1 VLDISQDGA
10 APILAFI
17 LWGKES
23 IIAMS
28 SSIKAAYN
36 DINKKNIVKE
46 LEKREETYRDL
57 VENSPDAVIIA
68 YGDDIL
74 FINETGARLFGA
86 LNKEEIQQKKI
97 FEIVHP
103 DFRASIKER
112 VEIVTNGEASDFFEF
127 KLIRLDGTFF
137 AAEVKGIPTIFQN
150 KPARHI
156 IIRDITDRKKTLELL
171 LNAEKLNVA
180 GQLAAGIAH
189 EVRNPLTA
197 IKGFLQLMETQLNDH
212 QSYFE
217 IIQSEID
224 RIELILSELLVL
236 AKPQD
241 LKFAPVQLQSL
252 IQDVKTL
259 VDTQAIMNN
268 IQINFVNQCGNLII
282 NCDKN
287 QLKQVMINFLK
298 NAIEAMANG
307 GIITIELKKHGM
319 NQVKMLFKD
328 TGCGMPP
335 HVLKRIGEPFFT
347 TKESGTGLGIMNSKQ
362 IIENH
367 HGTVH
372 FWSDEKGTLI
382 EVILPINGQKHD

>member
-1 VLDISQDGA
+1 
-10 APILAFI
+10 
-17 LWGKES
+17 
-23 IIAMS
+23 MS

-36 DINKKNIVKE
+36 DLNKTKIEEV
-46 LEKREETYRDL
+46 LEKREESYRDL

-68 YGDDIL
+68 CGDDIL
-74 FINETGARLFGA
+74 FINETGSRLFGA
-86 LNKEEIQQKKI
+86 SKKEEIQQKKI
-97 FEIVHP
+97 ADLVHL
-103 DFRASIKER
+103 DYHGRIKER
-112 VEIVTNGEASDFFEF
+112 VEIVSRGDATDFFEY
-127 KLIRLDGTFF
+127 KLVRLDGTVFE
-137 AAEVKGIPTIFQN
+137 AEVKGIPTIFQN

-156 IIRDITDRKKTLELL
+156 IIRDITERKKTIELL

-197 IKGFLQLMETQLNDH
+197 IKGFLQLIEKQLNNH

-224 RIELILSELLVL
+224 RIELILSELLIL

-241 LKFAPVQLQSL
+241 LKFAPEHLQTL
-252 IQDVKTL
+252 IREVKTL

-268 IQINFVNQCGNLII
+268 IQIDFVNECGNLII

-298 NAIEAMANG
+298 NSIEAMPAG
-307 GIITIELKKHGM
+307 GVITIELKKHGL
-319 NQVKMLFKD
+319 NQVKMIVKD
-328 TGCGMPP
+328 TGCGMPQ
-335 HVLKRIGEPFFT
+335 HVLKRVGEPFFT

-362 IIENH
+362 IVENH

-372 FWSDEKGTLI
+372 FWSDEKGTII
-382 EVILPINGQKHD
+382 EVILPINGEKNHRPKRSKRGLSKYGR